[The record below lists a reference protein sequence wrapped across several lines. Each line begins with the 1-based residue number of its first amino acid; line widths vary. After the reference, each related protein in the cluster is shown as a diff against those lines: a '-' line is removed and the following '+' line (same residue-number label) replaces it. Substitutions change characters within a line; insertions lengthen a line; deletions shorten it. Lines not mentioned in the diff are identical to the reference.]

1 MGGHTTVLTARPGP
15 LMTKK
20 EDFER
25 TNFDS
30 DTHPE
35 TAQSSHD
42 KPLRAILPVIQNQP
56 THADLAQSQELSTG
70 HQFKFPIWRKYP
82 PSLVKL
88 LRVCKSPETKGNVE

>member
-1 MGGHTTVLTARPGP
+1 
-15 LMTKK
+15 MTKK

-42 KPLRAILPVIQNQP
+42 KPVHILPVIQNQHM
-56 THADLAQSQELSTG
+56 HADLAQSQELSIG
-70 HQFKFPIWRKYP
+70 RQFKFPRWRKYP
-82 PSLVKL
+82 PSPDKL
-88 LRVCKSPETKGNVE
+88 LRVCKSPETEGNVE